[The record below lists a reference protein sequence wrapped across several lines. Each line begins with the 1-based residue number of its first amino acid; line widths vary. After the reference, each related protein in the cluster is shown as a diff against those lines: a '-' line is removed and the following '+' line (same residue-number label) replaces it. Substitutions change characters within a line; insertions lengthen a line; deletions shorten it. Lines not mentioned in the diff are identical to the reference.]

1 MTVRPGVRLAL
12 DWGDARIGVAACDP
26 AATLAYPVRTVQV
39 RGDEGAA
46 IGEILTLADEY
57 GPLLEVVMGLPR
69 TLKGKEGPA
78 AQKMRRRAAVL
89 RRRLDPSSGLRLV
102 DERMTTAA
110 ATRGLHAAGRS
121 TRDQRSVIDQAAA
134 VAILEYA
141 LTAERA
147 TGTPAGELVPLPDL
161 GDAR

>member
-1 MTVRPGVRLAL
+1 MSLRPGVRLAL

-39 RGDEGAA
+39 RRDEVAA
-46 IGEILTLADEY
+46 VGEILALVEEY

-78 AQKMRRRAAVL
+78 AQKMRQRAAVL
-89 RRRLDPSSGLRLV
+89 RRRLAPSVSLRLV

-110 ATRGLHAAGRS
+110 ATRDLHAAGRN
-121 TRDQRSVIDQAAA
+121 TRSQRSVIDQAAA
-134 VAILEYA
+134 VAILDYA
-141 LTAERA
+141 LSAERS
-147 TGTPAGELVPLPDL
+147 TGEPAGELVPVPDQ
-161 GDAR
+161 GDPR

>member
-1 MTVRPGVRLAL
+1 MMLRPGVRLAL

-39 RGDEGAA
+39 RGTEDAA
-46 IGEILTLADEY
+46 IGEILLLVEEY

-78 AQKMRRRAAVL
+78 AQKMRRRAAVF
-89 RRRLDPSSGLRLV
+89 RRRLDPGTGLRLV

-110 ATRGLHAAGRS
+110 ATRDLHAAGRN
-121 TRDQRSVIDQAAA
+121 TRAQRSVIDQAAA

-141 LTAERA
+141 LSVERS
-147 TGTPAGELVPLPDL
+147 TGGPAGEAVPPPDQ
-161 GDAR
+161 GDPR